1 MVLFTSTTQCSRN
14 NDDTENDNYFPKQSQ
29 VRPPNWLI
37 GEWEDSE
44 YTRPISF
51 IFTRDNIIMK
61 TPQMVALDVKKSI
74 KEVGSSDF
82 YSQETN
88 GNNYFKFTIGAE
100 TLSGVYAKFKRINND
115 KVLYSVS
122 GSNYDDMWFELVRKK

>member
-14 NDDTENDNYFPKQSQ
+14 NDDTESDNYFPKQSQ

-61 TPQMVALDVKKSI
+61 EPGMVLLDVKKSI

-82 YSQETN
+82 YNQETN
-88 GNNYFKFTIGAE
+88 GNNYFKFSISAGTP
-100 TLSGVYAKFKRINND
+100 LNFYAKFKRINND
-115 KVLYSVS
+115 KVLYSIN
-122 GSNYDDMWFELVRKK
+122 GSPYDDMWFELVRKK